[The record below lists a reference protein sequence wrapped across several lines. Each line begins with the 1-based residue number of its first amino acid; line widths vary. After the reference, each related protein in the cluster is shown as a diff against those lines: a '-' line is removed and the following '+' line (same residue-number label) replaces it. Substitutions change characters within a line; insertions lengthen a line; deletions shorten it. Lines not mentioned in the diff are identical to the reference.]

1 MKVEQEFCDFL
12 DGQIECWH
20 ILNDILDDIL
30 STQGPSQH
38 EERLDVSHAHALSA
52 GGVKSQQAVPREGA
66 TLRGQTRVIKTFS
79 VPEVLM
85 LQYKYATLGQ
95 SVTSTSSAGHFA
107 LRFFSTTLSIST
119 CMLKHPLPVPLDLA
133 TPRCPRGMRYS

>member
-1 MKVEQEFCDFL
+1 LIFLDFMFL
-12 DGQIECWH
+12 DGQIEFWH

-38 EERLDVSHAHALSA
+38 EERLHVSRAHALSA

-79 VPEVLM
+79 APVV
-85 LQYKYATLGQ
+85 
-95 SVTSTSSAGHFA
+95 
-107 LRFFSTTLSIST
+107 R
-119 CMLKHPLPVPLDLA
+119 KHVKLLELFKITPPV
-133 TPRCPRGMRYS
+133 RCT